1 MAVMQPQAVVFDLDG
16 TLIHTEPR
24 NRLLWA
30 KLFETHGVPHDEEL
44 IGSFAGRRGREVLAE
59 VLHLFPGE
67 HTVEELLR
75 QVVAFEEHP
84 DWPPAE
90 PVPGAVE
97 LVRTLHAENVPLGL
111 VTSGLRPYAEGLL
124 AELGVADLLDV
135 VITADDVERGKPH
148 PEGYATACARL
159 GVEPARSVAF
169 EDAPAGVAAAKAAGM
184 AVIGVSTTVPPH
196 RLAQADRVVPN
207 LLEIRWP
214 LHIGG

>member
-1 MAVMQPQAVVFDLDG
+1 AGGRARVRRGGEGRRAVLMAVMQPQAVVFDLDG

-90 PVPGAVE
+90 PVPG
-97 LVRTLHAENVPLGL
+97 
-111 VTSGLRPYAEGLL
+111 
-124 AELGVADLLDV
+124 
-135 VITADDVERGKPH
+135 
-148 PEGYATACARL
+148 
-159 GVEPARSVAF
+159 
-169 EDAPAGVAAAKAAGM
+169 
-184 AVIGVSTTVPPH
+184 
-196 RLAQADRVVPN
+196 
-207 LLEIRWP
+207 
-214 LHIGG
+214 